1 KLILANGQSLVDAL
15 TASSLAQVEDR
26 AVILVNKEE
35 IPKVAK
41 ELVEKAKDILIVGG
55 ENSVKLGVKADRI
68 SGKDRFETA
77 VKIAERAFT
86 EPKQIALA
94 NSTAYADALVFGGVT
109 GKVEAPILLTNK
121 DKLPQVV
128 KEYLERN
135 KIEKIFVL
143 GGENSVSEN
152 LFK

>member
-1 KLILANGQSLVDAL
+1 AF
-15 TASSLAQVEDR
+15 
-26 AVILVNKEE
+26 VN
-35 IPKVAK
+35 
-41 ELVEKAKDILIVGG
+41 
-55 ENSVKLGVKADRI
+55 
-68 SGKDRFETA
+68 
-77 VKIAERAFT
+77 
-86 EPKQIALA
+86 PKQIALA

-135 KIEKIFVL
+135 QIEKIFVL